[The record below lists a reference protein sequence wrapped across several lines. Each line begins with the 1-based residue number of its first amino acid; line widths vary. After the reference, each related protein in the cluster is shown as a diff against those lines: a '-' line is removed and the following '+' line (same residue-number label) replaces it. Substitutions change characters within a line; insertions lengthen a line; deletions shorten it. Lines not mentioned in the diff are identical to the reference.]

1 MRRRLALAALAV
13 AALAAG
19 LIAGAGGDDGDSDPP
34 PPPRAGGAPSERVS
48 FLARIVPT
56 EEERTRAAGPAVP
69 RSVEDLARRLP
80 LDRKVA
86 QLFLYGFRGTDLT
99 AEIFRRLQRLDVGG
113 LLVAAPNY
121 TTPDVLGQLG
131 GEAVVVSQQ
140 ARHVPPFVMAVQDG
154 GELNSFG
161 DLPPALAA
169 ADLESA
175 GAAGAQALDT
185 GRALRGL
192 NLTGLLGPSVD
203 VGLEHGSPLGA
214 RIYSDDP
221 EEVAA
226 YADAVVRAYRRT
238 RVFAAVKHFPG
249 LGAADQSTEEGP
261 ATVGLDLPELKQ
273 RDLLPFRAAIDSG
286 VPGVLLGHALYP
298 FDDFTVPASLSRTVA
313 TDLLRDELG
322 FEGVAITDDLAD
334 PAIATLYSVPD
345 AAVRALRA
353 GADMIF
359 ISGPP
364 GDQQAA
370 HVAVLRAARSGR
382 IPRARL
388 DEALLR
394 VLAAKEDYGLI
405 R

>member
-1 MRRRLALAALAV
+1 MRRRLALAAIAV

-19 LIAGAGGDDGDSDPP
+19 LIAGAGGDDGGSEP

-48 FLARIVPT
+48 FLARIVPP
-56 EEERTRAAGPAVP
+56 EEERERASGPAVP

-80 LDRKVA
+80 LERKVA
-86 QLFLYGFRGTDLT
+86 QLFLLGFRGTDLN
-99 AEIFRRLQRLDVGG
+99 AEIFRRLQRLDVGA

-121 TTPDVLGQLG
+121 TTPDVLSQLG

-140 ARHVPPFVMAVQDG
+140 AKHVPPLVMAVQDG
-154 GELNSFG
+154 GDLNSFP
-161 DLPPALAA
+161 DLPPALAG

-192 NLTGLLGPSVD
+192 NVTGLLGPSVD

-214 RIYSDDP
+214 RIYSDDA

-226 YADAVVRAYRRT
+226 YADAVVRAYRRA

-261 ATVGLDLPELKQ
+261 ATVGLDVPELEQ
-273 RDLLPFRAAIDSG
+273 RDLLPFRAAIESG

-298 FDDFTVPASLSRTVA
+298 FDDFTLPASLSRTVA
-313 TDLLRDELG
+313 TELLREELR
-322 FEGVAITDDLAD
+322 FQGVAITDDLAD
-334 PAIATLYSVPD
+334 PAVTTLYSVPD

-353 GADMIF
+353 GADMLF
-359 ISGPP
+359 VSGPP
-364 GDQQAA
+364 GDQQSAY
-370 HVAVLRAARSGR
+370 VAVLRAARSGR

-394 VLAAKEDYGLI
+394 VLAAKKDYGLI